1 MRIDHLVVTCAE
13 LEAGAAWVEGR
24 LGVAPGPGGRHGP
37 MGTHNR
43 LMSLGPDCYLEVIA
57 PDPSAPPPGRPRW
70 FGLDAA
76 GAPALTHWAA
86 RTSDLDA
93 ALAAA
98 PDGAGEAMELSRGDL
113 RWRMG
118 VTARPP
124 MDGAF
129 PMLLQWLGAGAF
141 ERLPPSGCR
150 LAALELRHPEAE
162 ALRAALP
169 IDDARLHVAAG
180 PRAIAARIEA
190 PGGTRTL
197 GDVPR

>member
-1 MRIDHLVVTCAE
+1 MRIDHLVVTCAD
-13 LEAGAAWVEGR
+13 LDAGADWVAER
-24 LGVAPGPGGRHGP
+24 LGVAPGPGGRHAL
-37 MGTHNR
+37 MATHNR
-43 LMSLGPDCYLEVIA
+43 LLSLGPDCYLEVIA
-57 PDPSAPPPGRPRW
+57 PDPAAPPPGRPRW

-86 RTSDLDA
+86 RVDDLDA

-98 PDGAGEAMELSRGDL
+98 PEGAGEATQLSRGDL

-141 ERLPPSGCR
+141 ERLSDSGCR
-150 LAALELRHPEAE
+150 LAEMELRHPEAE

-169 IDDARLHVAAG
+169 IEDARLRIVQGA
-180 PRAIAARIEA
+180 RAIAARIDA
-190 PGGTRTL
+190 PGGARVL
-197 GDVPR
+197 GDAPR